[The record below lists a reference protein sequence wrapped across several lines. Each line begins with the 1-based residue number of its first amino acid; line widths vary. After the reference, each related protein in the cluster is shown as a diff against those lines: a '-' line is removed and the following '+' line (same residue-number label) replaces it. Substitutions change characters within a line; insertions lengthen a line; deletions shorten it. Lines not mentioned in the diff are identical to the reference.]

1 MVPDKLLLTTPN
13 PIEERLE
20 ALREFFPEAFK
31 EGKLDLETF
40 KQLLGEKVE
49 TGRERYGLSWA
60 GKAEAIRAVQIPSSG
75 TLRPRRDQ
83 SVGFDTSEN
92 VIIEG
97 DNLEVLKLLQ
107 QAYHGKVKL
116 IYIDP
121 PYNTGN
127 DFVYPDD
134 FREGVRQYLRFTGQL
149 SEDGVRLTTAPEEG
163 GRIHSRWLSMMYP
176 RLQLARSLLRD
187 DGVIFVS
194 IDDHELHNLR
204 AIMDEIFG
212 EENFL
217 ATVLWQKKY
226 APSNDTTDFS
236 YTHDYLLSYVKS
248 RRFNEQ
254 GKAVATLK
262 RMERTEEQNRLYK
275 NPDNDPRGPWMS
287 DNYTCNKTSEQRPN
301 LYYPIIHPK
310 TGKEIWP
317 SRTAVWRYSRERHEQ
332 NVREGRVWWGLNQEN
347 ETPRYKRYLSE
358 VAGVVADTWWEH
370 TDVGHTDEA
379 KKEFKSLFGEDADA
393 FDTPKPV
400 RLLKRLLQLSTEP
413 DAGDIVLDFFAG
425 SGTLGQ
431 AVLEMNQEDGGNRR
445 FVLVQLPEPT
455 RNPNYPTI
463 SSVTRGRVQKAAE
476 RIRSGDEKSAVR
488 LLEPDGQDLGFR
500 AFSLDTSNFKLW
512 DGEAEDIQ
520 GQLEALVDNLVEGR
534 TQEDV
539 LFELLLKAGLP
550 LSSRIQ
556 KKELEGQ
563 KVYSVAEGQLLVCL
577 ERPIRAE
584 TLRAMMALEPKPLQV
599 VCLDVAFVGGDAL
612 KTNIAL
618 EMRDRGIRFRTV

>member
-20 ALREFFPEAFK
+20 TLREFFPEAFT
-31 EGKLDLETF
+31 EGRLDLETF
-40 KQLLGEKVE
+40 KRLLDQKVE

-75 TLRPRRDQ
+75 TLRPRREQ
-83 SVGFDTSEN
+83 SLDFDTTEN

-149 SEDGVRLTTAPEEG
+149 SEDGVRLTTAAEEG
-163 GRIHSRWLSMMYP
+163 GRVHSKWLSMMYP

-194 IDDHELHNLR
+194 IDDHELQNLR

-212 EENFL
+212 EENL
-217 ATVLWQKKY
+217 IGVLVWHRRQR
-226 APSNDTTDFS
+226 ADNRNENNFSTD
-236 YTHDYLLSYVKS
+236 HEYLLCYGRTQNSKLRGREIDKS
-248 RRFNEQ
+248 
-254 GKAVATLK
+254 K
-262 RMERTEEQNRLYK
+262 YS
-275 NPDNDPRGPWMS
+275 NPDNDPRGPWAS
-287 DNYTCNKTSEQRPN
+287 VDLSGLATKEQRPN
-301 LYYPIIHPK
+301 LHYDIVDPK
-310 TGKEIWP
+310 TGNVYPPNPNRGWSK
-317 SRTAVWRYSRERHEQ
+317 SREKIEQ
-332 NVREGRVWWGLNQEN
+332 MIAEGRIIFPTRPDGRPREKKFLAEIQKE
-347 ETPRYKRYLSE
+347 ETSFSSVLDSE
-358 VAGVVADTWWEH
+358 L
-370 TDVGHTDEA
+370 VGYTTNGTREVT
-379 KKEFKSLFGEDADA
+379 ELFEGKV
-393 FDTPKPV
+393 FDFPKPV
-400 RLLKRLLQLSTEP
+400 ALIKELISQATAP
-413 DAGDIVLDFFAG
+413 GDIVLDFFAG
-425 SGTLGQ
+425 SGTTGH
-431 AVLEMNQEDGGNRR
+431 AVFAQNAEDGGNRK
-445 FVLVQLPEPT
+445 FILVQFPEPLPKLELELET
-455 RNPNYPTI
+455 VAD
-463 SSVTRGRVQKAAE
+463 VTRARVQKAAE
-476 RIRSGDEKSAVR
+476 RVRGGEKKSAFR
-488 LLEPDGQDLGFR
+488 LLEPEGQDLGFR

-520 GQLEALVDNLVEGR
+520 GQLEGLVDNLVEGR
-534 TQEDV
+534 SQEDV

-550 LSSRIQ
+550 LSSKIQ
-556 KKELEGQ
+556 ELVIAGQ
-563 KVYSVAEGQLLVCL
+563 KVFSVGEGQLLICL
-577 ERPIRAE
+577 ERPIQAE

-612 KTNIAL
+612 KTNIVL

>member
-20 ALREFFPEAFK
+20 ALRELFPEAFK

-75 TLRPRRDQ
+75 TLRPRREQ
-83 SVGFDTSEN
+83 SLDFDTTEN

-149 SEDGVRLTTAPEEG
+149 SEDGVRLTTAAEEG
-163 GRIHSRWLSMMYP
+163 GRVHSKWLSMMYP

-194 IDDHELHNLR
+194 IDDHELQNLR

-212 EENFL
+212 EENL
-217 ATVLWQKKY
+217 IGVLVWHRRQR
-226 APSNDTTDFS
+226 ADNRNENNFSTD
-236 YTHDYLLSYVKS
+236 HEYLLCYGRTQNSKLRGREIDKS
-248 RRFNEQ
+248 
-254 GKAVATLK
+254 K
-262 RMERTEEQNRLYK
+262 YS
-275 NPDNDPRGPWMS
+275 NPDNDPRGPWAS
-287 DNYTCNKTSEQRPN
+287 VDLSGLATKEQRPN
-301 LYYPIIHPK
+301 LHYDIVDPK
-310 TGKEIWP
+310 TGNVYPPNPNRGWSK
-317 SRTAVWRYSRERHEQ
+317 SREKIEQ
-332 NVREGRVWWGLNQEN
+332 MIAEGRIIFPTRPDGRPREKKFLAEIQKE
-347 ETPRYKRYLSE
+347 ETSFSSVLDSE
-358 VAGVVADTWWEH
+358 L
-370 TDVGHTDEA
+370 VGYTTNGTREVT
-379 KKEFKSLFGEDADA
+379 ELFEGKV
-393 FDTPKPV
+393 FDFPKPV
-400 RLLKRLLQLSTEP
+400 ALIKELISQATAP
-413 DAGDIVLDFFAG
+413 GDIVLDFFAG
-425 SGTLGQ
+425 SGTTGH
-431 AVLEMNQEDGGNRR
+431 AVFAQNAEDGGNRK
-445 FVLVQLPEPT
+445 FILVQFPEPLSKLELELET
-455 RNPNYPTI
+455 VAD
-463 SSVTRGRVQKAAE
+463 VTRARVQKAAE
-476 RIRSGDEKSAVR
+476 RVRGGEKKSAFR
-488 LLEPDGQDLGFR
+488 LLEPEGQDLGFR

-520 GQLEALVDNLVEGR
+520 GQLEGLVDNLVEGR
-534 TQEDV
+534 SQEDV

-550 LSSRIQ
+550 LSSKIQ
-556 KKELEGQ
+556 ELVIAGQ
-563 KVYSVAEGQLLVCL
+563 KVFSVGEGQLLVCL

-612 KTNIAL
+612 KTNIVL

>member
-1 MVPDKLLLTTPN
+1 MAPDKLLLTTPN

-20 ALREFFPEAFK
+20 ALRELFPEAFK
-31 EGKLDLETF
+31 EGRLDLETF
-40 KQLLGEKVE
+40 KLLLGERVE

-60 GKAEAIRAVQIPSSG
+60 GKSEAIRAVQIPSSG

-212 EENFL
+212 EENL
-217 ATVLWQKKY
+217 IGVLIWHRRQR
-226 APSNDTTDFS
+226 ADNRNENNFSTD
-236 YTHDYLLSYVKS
+236 HEYLLCYGRTQNSKLRGREIDKS
-248 RRFNEQ
+248 
-254 GKAVATLK
+254 K
-262 RMERTEEQNRLYK
+262 YS
-275 NPDNDPRGPWMS
+275 NPDNDPRGPWAS
-287 DNYTCNKTSEQRPN
+287 VDLSGLATKEQRPN
-301 LYYPIIHPK
+301 LHYDIVDPK
-310 TGKEIWP
+310 TGNVYPPNPNRGWSKSKEKI
-317 SRTAVWRYSRERHEQ
+317 EQ
-332 NVREGRVWWGLNQEN
+332 MIAEGRIIFPTRPDGRPREKKFLAEIQKE
-347 ETPRYKRYLSE
+347 ETSFSSILESE
-358 VAGVVADTWWEH
+358 L
-370 TDVGHTDEA
+370 VGYTTNGTREVT
-379 KKEFKSLFGEDADA
+379 ELFGRKV
-393 FDTPKPV
+393 FDFPKPIA
-400 RLLKRLLQLSTEP
+400 LIKELISQATASE
-413 DAGDIVLDFFAG
+413 DIVLDFFAG
-425 SGTLGQ
+425 SGTTGH
-431 AVLEMNQEDGGNRR
+431 AVFAQNAEDGGNRK
-445 FVLVQLPEPT
+445 FILVQFPEPLIKLELELKTVADLT
-455 RNPNYPTI
+455 RA
-463 SSVTRGRVQKAAE
+463 RVQKAAE
-476 RIRSGDEKSAVR
+476 RIRSGEEKSAVR

-512 DGEAEDIQ
+512 DGKSEDIQ

-550 LSSRIQ
+550 LSSKIQ

-584 TLRAMMALEPKPLQV
+584 TLRAVMALEPKPLQV
-599 VCLDVAFVGGDAL
+599 VCLDVAFSGDDAL
-612 KTNIAL
+612 KTNIVL